1 MVKSSSVVMVQ
12 IFDQRNFNQRD
23 QGLLGFVEIRVTD
36 YLDLEL
42 GGQGMF
48 FGFRIV
54 TALQLLTNES
64 LTEMVELDLKGTD
77 GNPVVQ
83 GKLISHLSTM
93 PTTSATSSRSTDSS
107 SLALTTLPSNGSS
120 RLVNNPSV
128 DNTLVDN
135 ASVDNASVDNTSVD
149 YYSADDYSVD
159 NYSVNNYSVN
169 NYSVNNYSVNN
180 YSVNNYSVNN
190 ASVYT
195 ASVNSASVSEIYTP
209 SISLSRT
216 LSSHTTSSEVTTPIM
231 AMPTST
237 IPGTPL
243 ERQQSLPNITTRYVS
258 SGGTSTTDHSQNSP
272 SPPAPDIVSHGQP
285 ITNAQHSLNANRD
298 QYGLLPEGWEHSIDP
313 LGRTYYADHNTRSTS
328 WNRPSSNQAVNHQA
342 QESETTTSGSGSLPA
357 ELEEWYPFARQPV
370 PFMDDT
376 PESHQGFKSS
386 KRSMHPYLQ
395 FMCGPLLRYD
405 SIDSDGVWHGAAL
418 IVSA

>member
-1 MVKSSSVVMVQ
+1 MVQ

-48 FGFRIV
+48 SGFRVVSAI
-54 TALQLLTNES
+54 QLLTNEF
-64 LTEMVELDLKGTD
+64 LTEMVRLDLKGID

-107 SLALTTLPSNGSS
+107 SLALTTIPSNGSN

-128 DNTLVDN
+128 DNALVDN
-135 ASVDNASVDNTSVD
+135 TSVDNTSVDNTSVD
-149 YYSADDYSVD
+149 YYSADDHSVDNYSVD

-216 LSSHTTSSEVTTPIM
+216 LSSHTTSSEVTTPII
-231 AMPTST
+231 AIPTST
-237 IPGTPL
+237 IPGTTL
-243 ERQQSLPNITTRYVS
+243 EQQQSLPKITTRHVS
-258 SGGTSTTDHSQNSP
+258 SGGTSTADHPQNSP
-272 SPPAPDIVSHGQP
+272 SPPTPDIISPGQP
-285 ITNAQHSLNANRD
+285 IIIAQHSLNANRD
-298 QYGLLPEGWEHSIDP
+298 QYGLLTEGWEHRVDP
-313 LGRTYYADHNTRSTS
+313 LGRTYYVDHNTRSTS

-342 QESETTTSGSGSLPA
+342 QESETTTGGSGSLPA
-357 ELEEWYPFARQPV
+357 GWEERYPSVRQPV

-376 PESHQGFKSS
+376 PGSHQGFKSR
-386 KRSMHPYLQ
+386 KRLMDPYLQ

-405 SIDSDGVWHGAAL
+405 SVDSDGVWHGAAL

>member
-48 FGFRIV
+48 SGFRVVSAI
-54 TALQLLTNES
+54 QLLTNES
-64 LTEMVELDLKGTD
+64 LTEMVQLDLKGTD
-77 GNPVVQ
+77 DNPVVQ

-120 RLVNNPSV
+120 HLANDPSV
-128 DNTLVDN
+128 DNT
-135 ASVDNASVDNTSVD
+135 SVDNTSVD

-159 NYSVNNYSVN
+159 NYSVNNYSVNNYSVN

-231 AMPTST
+231 AIPTST

-243 ERQQSLPNITTRYVS
+243 ERQQSLPNITTRHVS
-258 SGGTSTTDHSQNSP
+258 SGGTSTTDHPHNSP

-298 QYGLLPEGWEHSIDP
+298 QHGLLPEGWEHRIDP
-313 LGRTYYADHNTRSTS
+313 LGRTYHVDHNTRGTS
-328 WNRPSSNQAVNHQA
+328 WNRPSSNQAVDHQA

-357 ELEEWYPFARQPV
+357 GWEEWYPFARQPV

-376 PESHQGFKSS
+376 PGSHEGFKSS

-405 SIDSDGVWHGAAL
+405 SVDSDGVWRGAAL